1 MTAENILGLI
11 VMSISGFVVSF
22 TLLFLCRSAYLDY

>member
-22 TLLFLCRSAYLDY
+22 SLLYICRAIYLDS